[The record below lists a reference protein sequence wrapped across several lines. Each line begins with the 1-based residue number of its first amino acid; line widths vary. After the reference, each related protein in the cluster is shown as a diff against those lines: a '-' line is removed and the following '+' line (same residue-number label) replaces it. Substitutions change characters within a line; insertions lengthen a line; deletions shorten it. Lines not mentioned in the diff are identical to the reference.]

1 MNLINRNLILK
12 VFLVFSISI
21 MVQINLLSYIYHNGS
36 GSGYEGGSGGSSLD
50 TGKVSSISNS
60 IEGYII
66 EGAGYYL
73 KANAGIQ
80 SLLNLVELQ
89 DMNGTDDAEM
99 TRSVIAALDNIT
111 RARETFAKLIET
123 AEATPYNP
131 VVIEQLNHFAYDT
144 FMTVNNLNPVI
155 FNELASYLSRGDIT
169 GTFKHSYAGLCSLE
183 KLLISIKEGL
193 AMNQMPLLPVLW
205 QLNETCAQTTLFGS
219 YAARVFYEIN

>member
-144 FMTVNNLNPVI
+144 FMTVNTLNPVI

>member
-131 VVIEQLNHFAYDT
+131 VVIEQLNNFAYDT